1 MGWKR
6 CCLSQIWALFKCI
19 WETKDLAYY
28 LHTCRSVYIV
38 TNLKTNNLSD
48 ETTPEARENH
58 RSPDLRNGTSS
69 SSSLVGR
76 SGLGMWGKRSRCHLL
91 ATAVWTAG
99 ESSSFLSWS
108 SLAGS
113 LSLISPVTYG
123 RQALESG
130 VSSDDFTLTHR
141 ALCSTFYTAT
151 YFSAIFKHTCSLTY
165 PTPVQPSTSNFYC
178 PFFFLPGDRL
188 AAT

>member
-1 MGWKR
+1 MGWKP

-28 LHTCRSVYIV
+28 LHTCRSVYII

-48 ETTPEARENH
+48 ETTPVARENH

-76 SGLGMWGKRSRCHLL
+76 SGLGTWGKRSRCHLL
-91 ATAVWTAG
+91 ATAVWTSG

-130 VSSDDFTLTHR
+130 VSSDDFTLTEFYAPHFILPPISLQFSNTP
-141 ALCSTFYTAT
+141 AHLHTLHQSNPPLPTFTA
-151 YFSAIFKHTCSLTY
+151 H
-165 PTPVQPSTSNFYC
+165 
-178 PFFFLPGDRL
+178 FFLPGDRL